1 MGKVKNI
8 TPPSEDTP
16 VSFAHSLEV
25 RESQCIALAY
35 DLVEQRLREG
45 TATSQETTH
54 FLRMG
59 STKELRDRKL
69 DEMELE
75 LKAAK
80 KEAIEAARRVEE
92 LYKDAIMAVQ
102 TYRSPAIQ
110 DIQMEDRHD

>member
-1 MGKVKNI
+1 MGKAKKI
-8 TPPSEDTP
+8 TPPPDETP
-16 VSFAHSLEV
+16 VSSAYNLEV

-35 DLVEQRLREG
+35 DLVERRLRAG

-59 STKELRDRKL
+59 STKEMRDRKL

-80 KEAIEAARRVEE
+80 KEALESAQRIEE
-92 LYKDAIMAVQ
+92 LYKDAIAAV
-102 TYRSPAIQ
+102 RSYSSPVTQ
-110 DIQMEDRHD
+110 GLQMENRHD